1 MGGAPVPGTVP
12 GGIVVGAACGGMTW
26 LGVTLGVTTPGVP
39 VSLPGVVGVPL
50 GEVPG
55 EEVPELGGGV
65 WLHASEC

>member
-1 MGGAPVPGTVP
+1 
-12 GGIVVGAACGGMTW
+12 MTW

-50 GEVPG
+50 GELPG